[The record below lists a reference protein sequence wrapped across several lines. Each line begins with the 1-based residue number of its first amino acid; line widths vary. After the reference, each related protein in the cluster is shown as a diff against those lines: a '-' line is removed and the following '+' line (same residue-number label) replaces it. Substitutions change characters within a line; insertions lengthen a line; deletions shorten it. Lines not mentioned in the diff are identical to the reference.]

1 LGFLGLWTG
10 TPSVCLSIYPI
21 LSYLSYLILS
31 YIILSYLYVCL
42 SIFFCICVE
51 CIYIYIGI
59 YSMAEF
65 YQPFLRR
72 HRIFFSVVQDGLC
85 LDHPWIV
92 SILMLLGQI
101 IVSTCLNCYR
111 PMFHLQPEGKEVKV
125 MDQVTSSNSRPFRHV
140 LEIVGNC
147 DSSLGLVPHTSA
159 CNRWGSLPGYI
170 D

>member
-1 LGFLGLWTG
+1 MGIQVDTIQYWWLVDEFRDYHPSIHIHEGNPHIHGLVIHIHPLYFRSSLRSKSGNPFLTSQCWARRRWEKSCWPPGCRGGSLGFLGLWTG

-72 HRIFFSVVQDGLC
+72 HRIFF
-85 LDHPWIV
+85 P
-92 SILMLLGQI
+92 
-101 IVSTCLNCYR
+101 
-111 PMFHLQPEGKEVKV
+111 
-125 MDQVTSSNSRPFRHV
+125 
-140 LEIVGNC
+140 
-147 DSSLGLVPHTSA
+147 
-159 CNRWGSLPGYI
+159 
-170 D
+170 